1 MDPDPWVIDAEE
13 AGWVCRVVFA
23 EPPFGPYDYRVPD
36 ELLPQVKLG
45 CRLAVPLG
53 RGGRQMMAWCVG
65 LAHRGSAPPAPA
77 AGANTSGSNSAGANS
92 AGANAE
98 ASPTAADSNPPIR
111 SVGNSAATSGLPD
124 PLAWNVSAVDVA
136 RLRPIASVIDATAL
150 LSADL
155 LPLAGWLSQY
165 YLTPL
170 GSVIET
176 IVPAGVRAGAGTRPI
191 SYYAIAPA
199 YQEQWSE
206 MRLSAQQRQVL
217 TYLARFDVPVP
228 AHQILRQSEV
238 GASSLATL
246 HKRGLLTVD
255 VRRMHAQEFVIAAE
269 EREQPLALSPQQADC
284 LAQVLAAVAAGN
296 PQPILLHGVTGSGK
310 TEVYLQAIQDVVAR
324 GRQAIV
330 LVPEISLTPQTRQR
344 FRRRFQRIAVLHSQL
359 TDPQRH
365 WYWQQIAQ
373 GKVDVVIGT
382 RSAIF
387 APTARLGLVIIDE
400 EHDGSFKQDKAPRY
414 HARDVAAQR
423 CRLAG
428 VPLVLG
434 SATPAIET
442 YQAART
448 GQHTY
453 LQLPDRVE
461 SRPLPAVTVIDM
473 RVADSRGPGG
483 RTLSRQLQQAM
494 QMALRDDGQIILL
507 LNRRGYSTC
516 IQCPGCGEVLKC
528 RDCDI
533 ALTHHR
539 DLDLAI
545 CHFCDYQ
552 IPAPNHC
559 PACHQDGIKFS
570 GLGTQKLEAEVRRL
584 FPTESLLRMDTDTMR
599 KPGAHEAALQA
610 FREGQAK
617 ILVGTQMIAKGLDFP
632 NVTLVGVVNADTGLH
647 MPDFRARERVFGLVT
662 QVAGRTG
669 RGPKGGRVI
678 VQTLNP
684 DDPAIVAAATHD
696 YLRFAEEELRLRERV
711 GYPPFRRLAR
721 VVVRSPSENLARE
734 ATDTLA
740 LAIQARFPT
749 DPATAESFLLLG
761 PAPAPVSKLRGYF
774 RFHVLVISPPEFP
787 LGQEIHTATESL
799 NLPDQVQWIVDVDA
813 MDMM

>member
-1 MDPDPWVIDAEE
+1 MSDSQPPEQSSLFPSDPDPWVLDAAES
-13 AGWVCRVVFA
+13 GWVCRVVFA

-36 ELLPQVKLG
+36 EWLPQVKLG

-53 RGGRQMMAWCVG
+53 RGGRQMLAWCVG
-65 LAHRGSAPPAPA
+65 LAYRSAQPA
-77 AGANTSGSNSAGANS
+77 AARPAATEPVGTASRRSNSA
-92 AGANAE
+92 
-98 ASPTAADSNPPIR
+98 T
-111 SVGNSAATSGLPD
+111 D
-124 PLAWNVSAVDVA
+124 PLSWDVSELAID
-136 RLRPIASVIDATAL
+136 RLRPILSVIDTTAL
-150 LSADL
+150 LTADL

-176 IVPAGVRAGAGTRPI
+176 MVPAGVRSGAGTRPVN
-191 SYYAIAPA
+191 YYSIPSHL
-199 YQEQWSE
+199 QEQWSE
-206 MRLSAQQRQVL
+206 QRLSPQQRQVL
-217 TYLARFDVPVP
+217 TFLARFDMPVP
-228 AHQILRQSEV
+228 SHQIVQQTQVST
-238 GASSLATL
+238 SSLSTL
-246 HKRGLLTVD
+246 QKRGLLTVE
-255 VRRMHAQEFVIAAE
+255 VRRMHVQEFLIAAE
-269 EREQPLALSPQQADC
+269 DREAPWNLSPQQANC
-284 LAQVLAAVAAGN
+284 LTAILEALATGRS
-296 PQPILLHGVTGSGK
+296 QPILLHGVTGSGK
-310 TEVYLQAIQDVVAR
+310 TEVYLQAIQEVVSR

-414 HARDVAAQR
+414 HARDVAAER

-428 VPLVLG
+428 IPLVLG

-442 YQAART
+442 YHAAQT
-448 GQHTY
+448 GQYVY
-453 LQLPDRVE
+453 LPLPDRVE
-461 SRPLPAVTVIDM
+461 ARPLPAVTVIDM
-473 RVADSRGPGG
+473 RVADSRGPSG
-483 RTLSRQLQQAM
+483 RVLSRQLLQSM
-494 QMALRDDGQIILL
+494 QTALRDDGQIILL
-507 LNRRGYSTC
+507 LNRRGFSTC
-516 IQCPGCGEVLKC
+516 IQCPSCGEVLKC

-539 DLDLAI
+539 DVDVAI

-552 IPAPNHC
+552 IPAPNRC

-584 FPTESLLRMDTDTMR
+584 FPQESLLRMDTDTMR

-610 FREGQAK
+610 FRQGEAK

-684 DDPAIVAAATHD
+684 EDPAIVAAATHD
-696 YLRFAEEELRLRERV
+696 YLRFAAEELKLREKV

-721 VVVRSPSENLARE
+721 AVVRSHSENLARE

-749 DPATAESFLLLG
+749 DPAIAEQFLLLG

-774 RFHVLVISPPEFP
+774 RFHLLVVAPVDFP
-787 LGQEIHTATESL
+787 LGQEIQAATVAL
-799 NLPDQVQWIVDVDA
+799 DLPDQVQWIVDVDA
-813 MDMM
+813 IDMM

>member
-1 MDPDPWVIDAEE
+1 MSDPPPPEQSSLFPNDPDPWVLDAAES
-13 AGWVCRVVFA
+13 GWVCRVVFA

-36 ELLPQVKLG
+36 EWLPQVKLG

-53 RGGRQMMAWCVG
+53 RGGRQMLAWCVG
-65 LAHRGSAPPAPA
+65 LAYRSAQ
-77 AGANTSGSNSAGANS
+77 
-92 AGANAE
+92 
-98 ASPTAADSNPPIR
+98 PTTAR
-111 SVGNSAATSGLPD
+111 SAATEPVGTASTGSNPATD
-124 PLAWNVSAVDVA
+124 PLSWDVSLVDIN
-136 RLRPIASVIDATAL
+136 RLRPILSVIDTTAL
-150 LSADL
+150 LTADL
-155 LPLAGWLSQY
+155 LPVALWLSQY

-176 IVPAGVRAGAGTRPI
+176 MVPAGVRSGAGTRPVN
-191 SYYAIAPA
+191 YYSIAA
-199 YQEQWSE
+199 HYQQQWSE
-206 MRLSAQQRQVL
+206 QRLSPQQRQVL
-217 TYLARFDVPVP
+217 TFLARFDVPVP
-228 AHQILRQSEV
+228 SHQIVQQTQAST
-238 GASSLATL
+238 SSLGSL
-246 HKRGLLTVD
+246 QKRGLLTVE
-255 VRRMHAQEFVIAAE
+255 VRRVHAQEFVIAAE
-269 EREQPLALSPQQADC
+269 EREAPLTLSPQQASC
-284 LAQVLAAVAAGN
+284 LADILSALAAGRS
-296 PQPILLHGVTGSGK
+296 QPILLHGVTGSGK
-310 TEVYLQAIQDVVAR
+310 TEVYLQAIQDVVSR

-414 HARDVAAQR
+414 HARDVAAER

-428 VPLVLG
+428 IPLVLG

-442 YQAART
+442 YHAAQT
-448 GQHTY
+448 GHYAY
-453 LQLPDRVE
+453 LPLPDRVE
-461 SRPLPAVTVIDM
+461 ARPLPAVTVIDM
-473 RVADSRGPGG
+473 RVADSRGPSG
-483 RTLSRQLQQAM
+483 RVLSRQLQQSM
-494 QMALRDDGQIILL
+494 QTALREDGQIILL

-516 IQCPGCGEVLKC
+516 IQCPACGEVLKC

-539 DLDLAI
+539 DVDVAI

-552 IPAPNHC
+552 IPAPNLC
-559 PACHQDGIKFS
+559 PVCHQDGIKFS

-584 FPTESLLRMDTDTMR
+584 FPQESLLRMDTDTMR

-610 FREGQAK
+610 FRQGEAK

-684 DDPAIVAAATHD
+684 DDPAIVAAANHD
-696 YLRFAEEELRLRERV
+696 YLRFATEELKLRRRV

-721 VVVRSPSENLARE
+721 AVVRSHSENLARE

-749 DPATAESFLLLG
+749 DPTTAEQFLLLG

-774 RFHVLVISPPEFP
+774 RFHLLVVAPVDFP
-787 LGQEIHTATESL
+787 LGQEIQSATVAL
-799 NLPDQVQWIVDVDA
+799 DLPDQVQWIVDVDA